1 MNEKSVINDK
11 GLIKGSLLVTDLYFD
26 GFALR
31 AACEFIV
38 FSFIS
43 PFVPKT
49 DKINNKLLCW
59 PQQIL
64 SSHKIFTQVNK
75 YVE

>member
-11 GLIKGSLLVTDLYFD
+11 GLIKGSLLVTDLHLD
-26 GFALR
+26 GFTLR
-31 AACEFIV
+31 AACGFIV

-49 DKINNKLLCW
+49 DEINDKLLFW
-59 PQQIL
+59 PKQML
-64 SSHKIFTQVNK
+64 
-75 YVE
+75 